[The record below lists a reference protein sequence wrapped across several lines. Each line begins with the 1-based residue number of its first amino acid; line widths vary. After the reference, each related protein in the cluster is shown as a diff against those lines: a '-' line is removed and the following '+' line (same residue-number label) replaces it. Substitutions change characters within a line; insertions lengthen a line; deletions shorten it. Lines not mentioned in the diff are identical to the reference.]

1 VETKKLEYIRIWVEV
16 SLLYQL
22 FLFIKSF
29 IRQRDKVPHKVAV
42 LASLLTGILLLDIFS
57 RIKNVR
63 ATKIS
68 LLIAQV
74 LYLFRLVTGGDIFD
88 ESKSKGGIQ

>member
-1 VETKKLEYIRIWVEV
+1 VEAKKLEYIRIWVEV
-16 SLLYQL
+16 SLLYRL

-29 IRQRDKVPHKVAV
+29 ARQRDKEPQEVAV
-42 LASLLTGILLLDIFS
+42 TAALLTGILLLDIFS

-68 LLIAQV
+68 LLIVQV

-88 ESKSKGGIQ
+88 ESK